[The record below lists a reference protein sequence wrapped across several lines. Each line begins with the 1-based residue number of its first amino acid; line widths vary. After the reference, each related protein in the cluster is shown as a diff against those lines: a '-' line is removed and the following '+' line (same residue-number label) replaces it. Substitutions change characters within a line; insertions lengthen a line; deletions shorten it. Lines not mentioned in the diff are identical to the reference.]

1 MIVGTGPGVPLDN
14 WGELKYNRGM
24 RIGISCYSTFGGSG
38 VVATEVG
45 KALAARGHEV
55 HLLSPTPPPRLL
67 GFEDKI
73 LFHEV
78 TASSYPLFEAAP
90 YSIAL
95 ASKMADV
102 AEHHGLQIMHAHY
115 AIPHASAALLAR
127 MALEGRL
134 KVVTTLHGT
143 DITVVGSDPSY
154 LSMVRLAIRESDA
167 VTSVSEFLRDE
178 TYRTFKVDRPIDV
191 IPNFVSAPRDP
202 NQGCR
207 KWLAP
212 AGASILTHI
221 SNFRPVKRVMDV
233 MKTFE
238 RVLREQP
245 SFLVMVGDGP
255 DRAEAE
261 AYARDHGF
269 TDHVRFTG
277 KQLDIDAVLAC
288 TDVFLLPS
296 ATESFGLAALEA
308 MAHKVPVIA
317 SRVGGLPEVVRH
329 GVDGYLEPLGDVDAM
344 AEDAL
349 TLLRDPV
356 LRRKMGLSAQT
367 RALET
372 FEEKPIVD
380 QYEQVY
386 ERVLATPKS
395 TVDFGAGS
403 R

>member
-1 MIVGTGPGVPLDN
+1 
-14 WGELKYNRGM
+14 M

-55 HLLSPTPPPRLL
+55 HLLSPSVPPRLV
-67 GFEDKI
+67 GFEDRI
-73 LFHEV
+73 TFHEV
-78 TASSYPLFEAAP
+78 TASPYPLFEDAP
-90 YSIAL
+90 FSIAL

-102 AEHHGLQIMHAHY
+102 AEHAGLDIMHAHY

-127 MALEGRL
+127 MAVGGKL

-154 LSMVRLAIRESDA
+154 LPMVRLAIRASDA
-167 VTSVSEFLRDE
+167 VTSVSQYLKDE

-191 IPNFVSAPRDP
+191 IPNFVSAPSGIAPD
-202 NQGCR
+202 CR

-212 AGASILTHI
+212 CPAFIMTHI
-221 SNFRPVKRVMDV
+221 SNFRPVKRVLDV
-233 MKTFE
+233 MRTFE
-238 RVLREQP
+238 RVRRERTAR
-245 SFLVMVGDGP
+245 LVMVGDGP

-261 AYARDHGF
+261 GFARDHGF
-269 TDHVRFTG
+269 EHEVRFTG
-277 KQLDIDAVLAC
+277 KQLDIHTVLAC
-288 TDVFLLPS
+288 SDVFMLPS

-329 GVDGYLEPLGDVDAM
+329 GVDGFLEPAGDVEAM
-344 AEDAL
+344 ARDAL
-349 TLLRDPV
+349 ALAQDSELRK
-356 LRRKMGLSAQT
+356 RMGLAAQE
-367 RALET
+367 RALGT
-372 FEEKPIVD
+372 FEEGPIID
-380 QYEQVY
+380 LYQSVY
-386 ERVLATPKS
+386 ERVLAPAKTS
-395 TVDFGAGS
+395 VDLGRSS

>member
-1 MIVGTGPGVPLDN
+1 
-14 WGELKYNRGM
+14 M

-55 HLLSPTPPPRLL
+55 HLLSPAIPPRLV
-67 GFEDKI
+67 GFEDR
-73 LFHEV
+73 LFFHEV
-78 TASSYPLFEAAP
+78 TASPYPLFENAP
-90 YSIAL
+90 FSIAL

-102 AEHHGLQIMHAHY
+102 AEHHGLEIMHAHY

-127 MALEGRL
+127 MALIGKL

-167 VTSVSEFLRDE
+167 VTSVSEYLRDE

-191 IPNFVSAPRDP
+191 IPNFVTAPASTVPD
-202 NQGCR
+202 CR
-207 KWLAP
+207 KWLVPCSETAV
-212 AGASILTHI
+212 LTHI
-221 SNFRPVKRVMDV
+221 SNFRPVKRVLDV
-233 MKTFE
+233 MKVFE
-238 RVLREQP
+238 IVRKQHKAH
-245 SFLVMVGDGP
+245 LVMVGDGP

-269 TDHVRFTG
+269 EHEVRFTG
-277 KQLDIDAVLAC
+277 KQLDIDTVLAC
-288 TDVFLLPS
+288 SDIFLLPS

-329 GVDGYLEPLGDVDAM
+329 GVDGYLEALGDVEAM
-344 AEDAL
+344 AADAL
-349 TLLRDPV
+349 ALLRDPD
-356 LRRKMGLSAQT
+356 LRRKLGQSARD
-367 RALET
+367 RALAT
-372 FEEKPIVD
+372 FEEGPIVD
-380 QYEQVY
+380 QYEAVY
-386 ERVLATPKS
+386 ERVLSKPKS
-395 TVDFGAGS
+395 VVDLGAHS
-403 R
+403 L